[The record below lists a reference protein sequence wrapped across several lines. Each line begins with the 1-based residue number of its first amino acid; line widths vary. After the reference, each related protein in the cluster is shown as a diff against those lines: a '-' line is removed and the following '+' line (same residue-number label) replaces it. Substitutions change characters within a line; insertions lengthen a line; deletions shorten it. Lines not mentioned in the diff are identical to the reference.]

1 MKKAVPVSEAAAT
14 VPHGAVVMVGG
25 FMGVGSP
32 HRLIGKL
39 MAPGVAVQQVLDATD
54 AELTVAAGLRAR

>member
-1 MKKAVPVSEAAAT
+1 MI
-14 VPHGAVVMVGG
+14 GG
-25 FMGVGSP
+25 FMGVGSH

-54 AELTVAAGLRAR
+54 AEMTVAAALRAR